1 MISDVRQ
8 SDGGRY
14 QCVVQNL
21 VGTKESNNA
30 TLTVHSTFQLI
41 SLVARVYKV
50 GCREIIVIGEKHNV
64 EISTKHIR
72 LDALRFQKTN
82 CCKNSLTTLP

>member
-1 MISDVRQ
+1 MVNGGNLMISDVRQ

-30 TLTVHSTFQLI
+30 TLTVHSMYLLL
-41 SLVARVYKV
+41 SYKNN
-50 GCREIIVIGEKHNV
+50 IGRSN
-64 EISTKHIR
+64 STINNAKI
-72 LDALRFQKTN
+72 AN
-82 CCKNSLTTLP
+82 